1 MGYGNKII
9 GAITLLS
16 ATFISA
22 TISTSSA
29 SPYIQVAQGATVYG
43 PDGQIYTVDE
53 NARRNNQSYVDE
65 ERRNRRIRRQIRREN
80 RARSRTRARAERQ
93 RLYDVRRR
101 ENRGRE
107 NGGYVQKYDYYGNPI
122 IQPNQKRRYTTY
134 PTYKQPRKARERV
147 KLVYVPIPR
156 AKPYHLAKPSRVIAQ
171 KPTSPNAVPTIPTV
185 AAPPTAITPP
195 TIIAPNVIKTATAP
209 IKQSKEVVAKPTAEV
224 ATLPKIEIETL
235 PNPSSSKP
243 STNPPV
249 EVEKP
254 LEKKIVEAPKVETK
268 KPEKK
273 IKYTTFSETLRKI
286 RERNAAQKK
295 LEQKNNVKVVKST
308 EKPAPNKPKI
318 KPVETK
324 PVKIKQVETKPIKI
338 KKVASLEPAKK
349 PQPTKVVPIKLAPEP
364 KTKQIEIITQKPVI
378 EEAPKPAANQIS
390 CKKAQKIIV
399 DYGFSDVKKI
409 TCKGKDYNFSAKRD
423 GTPFKIT
430 LSALSGEL
438 TKVLRQ
444 K

>member
-9 GAITLLS
+9 GAITLFS
-16 ATFISA
+16 ATLISA

-29 SPYIQVAQGATVYG
+29 SPYIQLAQGATVYG
-43 PDGQIYTVDE
+43 PDGRVYKVDE
-53 NARRNNQSYVDE
+53 NARRNNQSYIDE

-80 RARSRTRARAERQ
+80 RARSRARARAERQ
-93 RLYDVRRR
+93 RLYDVRR
-101 ENRGRE
+101 RE

-122 IQPNQKRRYTTY
+122 IQPNRKRGYTPY

-156 AKPYHLAKPSRVIAQ
+156 AKPYHLAKPNRVIAQ

-185 AAPPTAITPP
+185 TAPPTV
-195 TIIAPNVIKTATAP
+195 IAPKVIKTATAP
-209 IKQSKEVVAKPTAEV
+209 IEQSKKVVAKPTAEV
-224 ATLPKIEIETL
+224 ATLPKIEIETQ

-254 LEKKIVEAPKVETK
+254 AEKSIEKKVVEAPKVETR

-286 RERNAAQKK
+286 RERNAAKKK
-295 LEQKNNVKVVKST
+295 LEQKNNVKVVKSA
-308 EKPAPNKPKI
+308 EKPAANKPKT

-338 KKVASLEPAKK
+338 KKVASLEPTKK
-349 PQPTKVVPIKLAPEP
+349 PQPTKLAPEP

-390 CKKAQKIIV
+390 CKKAQKIII
-399 DYGFSDVKKI
+399 DYGFSDVTKI
-409 TCKGKDYNFSAKRD
+409 NCKGKDYNFRAKRD